1 VVPLLRLVVLASALL
16 LAGCTGDSE
25 PGRERATM
33 ASATTER
40 TTTVASEPSLAAALR
55 EGGYV
60 IYFRHAATDPV
71 PDDADPVVLSDC
83 GTQRNLSATGRRQSE
98 RIGRAIGM
106 AGIPIGRVL
115 ASPFCRALDTA
126 RLAFGRARIAQVLEN
141 LETAPDESERERRV
155 AGLRRLLSTA
165 PQPGTNTVLVAHG
178 FNISA
183 AADVTLSEGDAA
195 VFRPRG
201 EQGFRLV
208 ARVEPNEWRDVAGS
222 AREPKLVVEEYEV
235 PSGSHPHDVAPAP
248 DGAVWYTAQASGEL
262 GRLDPRTG
270 ETRHIPLGEGAAP
283 HGVIVGPDGAPWIT
297 DGGLNAIVH
306 VDPRTEK
313 VRRFPLPASAPGA
326 NLNTA
331 TFDRRG
337 VLWFTGQNGVYG
349 RLDPDVGRVEVF
361 EAPGGVGPYGITTTP
376 GGDVYYASLA
386 GSYIARIDRGSG
398 AATVLEPPTAG
409 QGARRVWSDSR
420 GRIWVSEWN
429 AGRVAVYDP
438 AARRWREWR
447 LPGSNPQPYA
457 VYVDEH
463 DVVWLSDFG
472 ANALVRFDP
481 LRGKFR
487 VVRLPSAGANV
498 RQLLGRPGEV
508 WGAESG
514 VDKLVVVR
522 SR

>member
-1 VVPLLRLVVLASALL
+1 VVPLLRLVVLACALL
-16 LAGCTGDSE
+16 LAACTGDSE
-25 PGRERATM
+25 PGRERATT

-40 TTTVASEPSLAAALR
+40 TTTVASKPSLAAALR

-60 IYFRHAATDPV
+60 IYFRHAVTDPV
-71 PDDADPVVLSDC
+71 PDDADPVVLADC
-83 GTQRNLSATGRRQSE
+83 DAQRNLSAMGRRQSE
-98 RIGRAIGM
+98 RIGRAIGV

-141 LETAPDESERERRV
+141 LETAPDEGERERRV

-165 PQPGTNTVLVAHG
+165 PRPGTNTVLVAHG

-183 AADVTLSEGDAA
+183 AADVTLSEGDAG
-195 VFRPRG
+195 VFEPRG
-201 EQGFRLV
+201 GQGFRLV

-262 GRLDPRTG
+262 GRLDPGTG
-270 ETRHIPLGEGAAP
+270 ETHHIPLGDGSAP

-297 DGGLNAIVH
+297 DSGLNAIVR
-306 VDPRTEK
+306 VDPRTEE
-313 VRRFPLPASAPGA
+313 VRRFPLPASASDA

-337 VLWFTGQNGVYG
+337 ILWFTGQNGVYG
-349 RLDPDVGRVEVF
+349 RLDPNRGKAGVF
-361 EAPGGVGPYGITTTP
+361 EAPGGPGPYGITTTP
-376 GGDVYYASLA
+376 SGDVYYASLA
-386 GSYIARIDRGSG
+386 GSHIARIGLASG
-398 AATVLEPPTAG
+398 AATVLEPPTEG

-420 GRIWVSEWN
+420 GRIWVSEWD
-429 AGRVAVYDP
+429 AGRLGMYDP

-447 LPGSNPQPYA
+447 LPGPNPQPYA
-457 VYVDEH
+457 VYVDER

-481 LRGKFR
+481 LREKFR
-487 VVRLPSAGANV
+487 VVRLPSAAASV